1 MASPEKIK
9 KYQREKFENY
19 KRINELKINN
29 NEAYIELKVNKIQN
43 ILNDYTLKD
52 KIKLK
57 KEFFEEIEYRASY
70 IPLDYPIVLEIYN
83 DNFTSEEK
91 IMIRRNIKNHF
102 EFEAI
107 NRQTNL
113 KAITRKSTFFLIIGI
128 IGFALLV
135 LLYKINARNYIEDI
149 VSFLSSF
156 SIWQF
161 AELRI
166 FEEDAIKEEII
177 RYKMLSK
184 LRIVYNKED
193 S

>member
-52 KIKLK
+52 KMKLK

-113 KAITRKSTFFLIIGI
+113 KAITRKSTFFLIIGL

-135 LLYKINARNYIEDI
+135 LLYKINAITYIEDI
-149 VSFLSSF
+149 VSFLASF

>member
-19 KRINELKINN
+19 KRINELKVNN
-29 NEAYIELKVNKIQN
+29 NEAYIELRVEDIDKILNSYALKNKIR
-43 ILNDYTLKD
+43 
-52 KIKLK
+52 LK
-57 KEFFEEIEYRASY
+57 KEFFAEIEYRASY
-70 IPLDYPIVLEIYN
+70 IPLDYPIVLEIHN
-83 DNFTSEEK
+83 NTFTSEEK

-113 KAITRKSTFFLIIGI
+113 KAITRKSNFFLIAGI
-128 IGFALLV
+128 LGFLLLV
-135 LLYKINARNYIEDI
+135 ILYIINSVPYIEEI
-149 VSFLSSF
+149 VSFLASF

-184 LRIVYNKED
+184 LRVVYNKED

>member
-102 EFEAI
+102 EFEVI